1 MGMFVENIA
10 VMLAILKTVS
20 EVIVMTTEEMKNDAR
35 YVLAMDMAKNLLE
48 TGAISNEEYQHF
60 ETKMIEK
67 YRPLLGVLFSDTS
80 C

>member
-1 MGMFVENIA
+1 
-10 VMLAILKTVS
+10 
-20 EVIVMTTEEMKNDAR
+20 MTTEEMKNDAR